1 MADAVVDTLLG
12 IVSVLRVL
20 GALLLTF
27 VLPGLFLVNLLYP
40 RRGELDREYDAVYRL
55 TLGIVLSIAVTVLW
69 GFLLNS
75 LGVNEATGLGYVQG
89 PYIAAGLIGLTVAFF
104 VAGWWRGAYP
114 WMGRLHP
121 SLARAPKPAPDSLLT
136 EAEKDHRIRLKLE
149 DLAAERERLRRTI
162 KDLDRRMQLN
172 SADARSH
179 YEERRDEARADLRR
193 VETELK
199 QLEDERATELYG

>member
-1 MADAVVDTLLG
+1 VADAVVETLLG
-12 IVSVLRVL
+12 FVSVLQVL

-27 VLPGLFLVNLLYP
+27 VIPGLLLVNLLYP

-69 GFLLNS
+69 GFFLNS
-75 LGVNEATGLGYVQG
+75 LGVNAATGFGFVQA
-89 PYIAAGLIGLTVAFF
+89 PYIAAGLIGLSVLFF
-104 VAGWWRGAYP
+104 VVGWWRGAYP
-114 WMGRLHP
+114 WMARLHP
-121 SLARAPKPAPDSLLT
+121 SLARMPKPGPESLLT
-136 EAEKDHRIRLKLE
+136 EAEKDHRVRMKLE

-179 YEERRDEARADLRR
+179 YEEKRDGAKADLKR
-193 VETELK
+193 VEGELK
-199 QLEDERATELYG
+199 KLEDERATELYG